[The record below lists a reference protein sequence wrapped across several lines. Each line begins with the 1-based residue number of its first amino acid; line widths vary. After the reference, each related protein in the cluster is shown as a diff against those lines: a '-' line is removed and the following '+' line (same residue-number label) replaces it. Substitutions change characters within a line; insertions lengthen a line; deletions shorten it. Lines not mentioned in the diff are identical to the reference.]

1 MKGEDSVSRAEL
13 ENEVRSRL
21 FDIIIRALE
30 AEGEQPLDVSTS
42 EYTCPT
48 VFSNGEEA
56 FANIKITIPRGTRVD
71 GAYEPYDGY
80 FAHDDWMKELADRE
94 DKKKAREEKK
104 AREAAEK
111 ERKKSAKK
119 VVKTM
124 KQDIQE
130 VLPSQT

>member
-1 MKGEDSVSRAEL
+1 MSRASL

-30 AEGEQPLDVSTS
+30 AEGEQPLSVSTS

-56 FANIKITIPRGTRVD
+56 FANIKISIPRGTRN
-71 GAYEPYDGY
+71 GEGGLIPYDGY
-80 FAHDDWMKELADRE
+80 FAHDRWMEEVAERE
-94 DKKKAREEKK
+94 DAERARQEKK
-104 AREAAEK
+104 ARAEAEK

-124 KQDIQE
+124 KDDLKE
-130 VLPSQT
+130 VLPSQVE